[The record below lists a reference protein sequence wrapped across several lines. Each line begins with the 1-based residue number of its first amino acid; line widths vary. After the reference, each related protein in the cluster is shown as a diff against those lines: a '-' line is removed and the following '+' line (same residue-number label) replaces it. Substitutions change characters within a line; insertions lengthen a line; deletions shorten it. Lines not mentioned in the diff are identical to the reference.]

1 MADNKNQ
8 QKEEEGERERRR
20 ERKEERR
27 LRIVTLLYRIY
38 DLSQKKKRELLSGHR
53 IIRSSTGMGRREEMA
68 KRLN

>member
-8 QKEEEGERERRR
+8 QKKKRAREMGR